1 MNASL
6 IILFTLLFS
15 AFFSGMEMA
24 YQSAGMLRITLA
36 RKQRRFYARF
46 MSGLYNRST
55 YFMITLLIGKF
66 IALAVYGIFMVAWLG
81 TPLGEHI
88 ESGILVLLVLIILS
102 TVLYLLAGELLPIL
116 FFRARPNIAMQVFAL
131 PTWLIFI
138 LFYPVTLL
146 FIILGKFLSKYVFH
160 SDFQLRQQQLTFGR
174 PELSYLVKESQ
185 LSPEGEEQANHD
197 FKILRNVLDF
207 AEVRVRDC
215 MIPRP
220 EIIAVEEKTGTR
232 ELQQI
237 FNETGLSKILVYR
250 ETIDNITGYVNV
262 KDLFR
267 NPKTI
272 RSKITPISIVPES
285 MPANKLLAGLMKEKK
300 SIAVVVDEFGGISGL
315 VTVEDILEEIFG
327 EIEDEHDF
335 IRLVEKRI
343 NDREYIFS
351 GRLEIDYLNEKY
363 HLGIPETDDYDT
375 IAGFVLYHYEDIPSL
390 NETIRIDRY
399 EFKILKVSR
408 TRLELVKLILH
419 DQ

>member
-6 IILFTLLFS
+6 IILFALLFS

-46 MSGLYNRST
+46 MSGLYNRSAH
-55 YFMITLLIGKF
+55 FMITLLIGKF
-66 IALAVYGIFMVAWLG
+66 IALAVYGIFMLVWLG
-81 TPLGEHI
+81 PPLREHI

-102 TVLYLLAGELLPIL
+102 SVLYLLAGELLPIL

-146 FIILGKFLSKYVFH
+146 FILLGRFISKYVFH
-160 SDFQLRQQQLTFGR
+160 TDFHLRQQQLTFGR

-185 LSPEGEEQANHD
+185 SPEGEEQASHD

-207 AEVRVRDC
+207 AEVRIRDC

-232 ELQQI
+232 GLQQI
-237 FNETGLSKILVYR
+237 FNETGLSKILVYKDS
-250 ETIDNITGYVNV
+250 IDNITGYVNV

-272 RSKITPISIVPES
+272 KSKITPISIVPES

-335 IRLVEKRI
+335 IRLVEKQI

-363 HLGIPETDDYDT
+363 QLGIPETDDYDT
-375 IAGFVLYHYEDIPSL
+375 IAGFILYHYEDIPTL
-390 NETIRIDRY
+390 NETILIDRY

>member
-1 MNASL
+1 
-6 IILFTLLFS
+6 
-15 AFFSGMEMA
+15 
-24 YQSAGMLRITLA
+24 
-36 RKQRRFYARF
+36 
-46 MSGLYNRST
+46 
-55 YFMITLLIGKF
+55 
-66 IALAVYGIFMVAWLG
+66 
-81 TPLGEHI
+81 
-88 ESGILVLLVLIILS
+88 
-102 TVLYLLAGELLPIL
+102 
-116 FFRARPNIAMQVFAL
+116 
-131 PTWLIFI
+131 
-138 LFYPVTLL
+138 
-146 FIILGKFLSKYVFH
+146 VFH
-160 SDFQLRQQQLTFGR
+160 TDFHLRQQQLTFGR

-185 LSPEGEEQANHD
+185 SPEGEEQASHD

-207 AEVRVRDC
+207 AEVRIRDC

-232 ELQQI
+232 GLQQI
-237 FNETGLSKILVYR
+237 FNETGLSKILVYKDS
-250 ETIDNITGYVNV
+250 IDNITGYVNV

-272 RSKITPISIVPES
+272 KSKITPISIVPES

-335 IRLVEKRI
+335 IRLVEKQI

-363 HLGIPETDDYDT
+363 QLGIPETDDYDT
-375 IAGFVLYHYEDIPSL
+375 IAGFILYHYEDIPTL
-390 NETIRIDRY
+390 NETILIDRY